1 MPIVFLPIPKRNTL
15 PNPQMWNTRDQL
27 VADLQAFDWR
37 NEVGQTKKFAS
48 QEWEQVI
55 RRAVA
60 SNTFRA
66 FHRMPERPS
75 QVFRDWAFDAFVS
88 RELIQTLSAISSD
101 SDYDTWLTKLVGDFQ
116 SCWRSRMAVEVPYG
130 PAYKLPNL
138 LLKCVALRPEIPAL
152 QQQRLINWL
161 HIPLDSYTIQGL
173 RGWFRLP
180 GGSAIP
186 SGATMKFVR
195 DAKLYDSLQ
204 GEIKQIAKLAG
215 VPPIAFDYLAW
226 NAGHRK
232 TST

>member
-1 MPIVFLPIPKRNTL
+1 
-15 PNPQMWNTRDQL
+15 MWNTRDQL

-37 NEVGQTKKFAS
+37 KEVGQTKKFAS

-75 QVFRDWAFDAFVS
+75 RGVSGLGVRCICQSRAYSNPEHYFQRFRLRHVAHETRRGFPKLLAIAHG
-88 RELIQTLSAISSD
+88 REFQWSP
-101 SDYDTWLTKLVGDFQ
+101 LTN
-116 SCWRSRMAVEVPYG
+116 
-130 PAYKLPNL
+130 LPNL

-152 QQQRLINWL
+152 QQQRLVNWL
-161 HIPLDSYTIQGL
+161 HIPLDSYTVQGL

-195 DAKLYDSLQ
+195 DANLYDSLQ
-204 GEIKQIAKLAG
+204 CEIKRIATLAG

>member
-1 MPIVFLPIPKRNTL
+1 MLAYPKRNTL
-15 PNPQMWNTRDQL
+15 PSPQMWNTRDQL

-37 NEVGQTKKFAS
+37 KEVEHTRKFAS
-48 QEWEQVI
+48 EEWELVI

-75 QVFRDWAFDAFVS
+75 EVFRDWAFGAFVS
-88 RELIQTLSAISSD
+88 RGFLQTLCTIQGA
-101 SDYDTWLTKLVGDFQ
+101 SDYDTWLTKLVEDFR

-138 LLKCVALRPEIPAL
+138 LLKCVALRPEITAL
-152 QQQRLINWL
+152 QQQRLVNWL
-161 HIPLDSYTIQGL
+161 HIPLDSYTIQAL

-180 GGSAIP
+180 SGSGIP

-195 DAKLYDSLQ
+195 DAKLYDSIQ
-204 GEIKQIAKLAG
+204 GEIKDIAKLAD

-232 TST
+232 RST